1 MSWKK
6 RSTRKRQQTQK
17 QEWWDSIRMSSIKAY
32 HKTRAKWKR
41 RKNKNKKSS
50 RKLIQEIKL
59 LIHLNNLSKSKKK
72 KINKMRFRNKI
83 NIMMMIHL
91 ELKSKRISKKRIRIN
106 MKMKFNQRNQRVEVE
121 VGVKKEL
128 DKLSNRPLKKR
139 RVRQN
144 LRKIK

>member
-1 MSWKK
+1 
-6 RSTRKRQQTQK
+6 
-17 QEWWDSIRMSSIKAY
+17 
-32 HKTRAKWKR
+32 
-41 RKNKNKKSS
+41 
-50 RKLIQEIKL
+50 
-59 LIHLNNLSKSKKK
+59 
-72 KINKMRFRNKI
+72 
-83 NIMMMIHL
+83 
-91 ELKSKRISKKRIRIN
+91 